1 MLQYKLAKTATALV
15 LGASVLT
22 TSVVHSGA
30 EASAKT
36 TYKVTKNGILV
47 NAKTN
52 KFIKGY
58 KSFNGVLF
66 KDGKSFTGIYNKRYY
81 KIGVKATGTYKGA
94 YYVKGVKKVT
104 TGTYAGA
111 YYVKGIK
118 KVATGTYAGAYYVK
132 GIKKVTTG
140 TYENA
145 YYVKGKKVVDTGLYK
160 DKFYKD
166 GVLNVGLALFNEKYY
181 FDADLA
187 NDTYLDNGVEK
198 AFEGGLVVGPKVKSL
213 ETVNAK
219 QIKITF
225 NRSIDAS
232 TIIGEANRLK
242 NITVTKVGSSTLTD
256 LTAEVSADKKSVIIT
271 ASSGTIF
278 SGSYAVEVTD
288 QVETTTKEKF
298 AANTQIV
305 RVDDKTAPTYVDFTK
320 QNAST
325 FVFNFSEPINDLGL
339 IVLKYTDGSSIQVP
353 ADNITIEGSS
363 IKIVLPSTVT
373 AGKDIKV
380 AFTGLTDYATN
391 ILETPFSVTIQKGEK
406 DGVAPGVTSVTPINA
421 KKFTI
426 KFSEGVQEF
435 DKTDLA
441 ISGSN
446 ASIKTITQDK
456 TDKTKYMVELNSAV
470 SGLVNV
476 SIADKS
482 YTDLSGEAGKAFNQ
496 IINFVADTVKPT
508 VTASL
513 SMDKDDKQVLTLTTS
528 EDTTLVASGTI
539 ILPAKAVKN
548 YVTATGNIKFEAA
561 DLTPVPGS
569 STQYTIAL
577 SKLKFEDKALEKDTT
592 YTVDLI
598 ANVFADV
605 ADNQNT
611 AKKSAFSFTRGEDK
625 DNAKPVITDK
635 QVTVVDNDTFTVDF
649 GTDVAMDNSTIVH
662 KDNYYVAG
670 AIVDSVT
677 LNANGVA
684 TVKLVSGS
692 NNYSGNRTVKIKGI
706 KALNGNTMDDFVTT
720 KSFNENVKPTISS
733 AKVSKIVKATP
744 ADSNNPANPGSTTV
758 IVTFSE
764 AVKVNNDTTY
774 KLTIGGKEVTGT
786 VASVSKTTTANKE
799 VTLTINKELTTTDF
813 TSGVILTSDDYQ
825 IVDEANNKADIA
837 DNGIVVTL

>member
-1 MLQYKLAKTATALV
+1 MLHFKLAKTATALL

-22 TSVVHSGA
+22 TSVIVPGA
-30 EASAKT
+30 DASAKT
-36 TYKVTKNGILV
+36 TYKMTKSGTLV

-52 KFIKGY
+52 KLIKGY
-58 KSFNGVLF
+58 KSYYGVLF
-66 KDGKSFTGIYNKRYY
+66 KDGKSFTGVYNKSYY
-81 KIGVKATGTYKGA
+81 KNGVKATGTYKGA

-111 YYVKGIK
+111 YYLNGVKKIT
-118 KVATGTYAGAYYVK
+118 TGTYSGAYYVK
-132 GIKKVTTG
+132 GVKKVTTG

-145 YYVKGKKVVDTGLYK
+145 YYVKGKKVVDTGLYE

-187 NDTYLDNGVEK
+187 NDTYLDNEVEK

-213 ETVNAK
+213 EAMNAK

-225 NRSIDAS
+225 NRSVDAS
-232 TIIGEANRLK
+232 TIIGASNTLK
-242 NITVTKVGSSTLTD
+242 NITVTKVGSTTLPD
-256 LTAEVSADKKSVIIT
+256 LTAELSTDKKSVIIT
-271 ASSGTIF
+271 AG
-278 SGSYAVEVTD
+278 SGSIFTGSNVVEVTD
-288 QVETTTKEKF
+288 KVETTTKEKF

-305 RVDDKTAPTYVDFTK
+305 KVDDKTAPTYVDFTK

-325 FVFNFSEPINDLGL
+325 FVFNFSEPINDKGF
-339 IVLKYTDGSSIQVP
+339 VALKYADGSSIQVP
-353 ADNITIEGSS
+353 SDNITVEGSS
-363 IKIVLPSTVT
+363 IKVVLPSTVV

-380 AFTGLTDYATN
+380 SFTGLTDFATN

-406 DGVAPGVTSVTPINA
+406 DGVAPQVTSVTPINA
-421 KKFTI
+421 KKFEI
-426 KFSEGVQEF
+426 KFSEEVQEF
-435 DKTDLA
+435 DKTDLL

-446 ASIKTITQDK
+446 SNIKSITKDK
-456 TDKTKYMVELNSAV
+456 TDKTKYIVELNSAI

-476 SIADKS
+476 AIADKS
-482 YTDLSGEAGKAFNQ
+482 YSDLSGEAGKGFNQ

-513 SMDKDDKQVLTLTTS
+513 SIDKDDKQVLTFTTS

-539 ILPAKAVKN
+539 TLPAKAVKN
-548 YVTATGNIKFEAA
+548 YVTTTGNIKFAA
-561 DLTPVPGS
+561 SDLTPVPSS

-605 ADNQNT
+605 ADNKNA
-611 AKKSAFSFTRGEDK
+611 AKKSAFLFTRGEDK
-625 DNAKPVITDK
+625 DNSKLVLTDK

-649 GTDVAMDNSTIVH
+649 GTDVALDNSTVVN

-670 AIVDSVT
+670 ATIDSVT
-677 LNANGVA
+677 LNASGVA

-692 NNYSGNRTVKIKGI
+692 NNYSGNRTVKVKGI
-706 KALNGNTMDDFVTT
+706 KTLNGNMMDDFVTT
-720 KSFNENVKPTISS
+720 KSFNENVKPTITS
-733 AKVSKIVKATP
+733 AKVSKIV
-744 ADSNNPANPGSTTV
+744 GSTTV
-758 IVTFSE
+758 IVTFNE
-764 AVKVNNDTTY
+764 EVKVNNDTTY
-774 KLTIGGKEVTGT
+774 KVNIGGKEVTGT
-786 VASVSKTTTANKE
+786 VASLSKTTTGSKE

-813 TSGVILTSDDYQ
+813 ASGVTLTSDDYQ
-825 IVDEANNKADIA
+825 IVDEANNKADIT